1 MPPLSLPDTSRSLS
15 PEALLEFEAAR
26 LFVER
31 ATAVNPSLTI
41 DLHHVATIADICHR
55 LDGIPLAIEL
65 AAARVNVLSVE
76 QINVRLNNR
85 FRLLTGGSRTS
96 VARQRTLEGTVDWS
110 YDLLSE
116 TERRVLCELS
126 VFPGGWSLE
135 AAEEVCSGDGVERG
149 EVLDLL
155 SHLVDKSLV
164 VVEDDG
170 RGERRYRYLET
181 VRQYGRDRL
190 LGSGKPS
197 A

>member
-1 MPPLSLPDTSRSLS
+1 MS
-15 PEALLEFEAAR
+15 PR
-26 LFVER
+26 
-31 ATAVNPSLTI
+31 
-41 DLHHVATIADICHR
+41 IAEICHR

-76 QINVRLNNR
+76 QINFRLHDR
-85 FRLLTGGSRTS
+85 FRLLTGGSRSS

-116 TERRVLCELS
+116 TERRVLRALS

-135 AAEEVCSGDGVERG
+135 AAEEVCSGDGVAKDDMLE
-149 EVLDLL
+149 LL

-170 RGERRYRYLET
+170 AGGRRYRYLET
-181 VRQYGRDRL
+181 VRQDGRDRL
-190 LGSGKPS
+190 LRVR
-197 A
+197 